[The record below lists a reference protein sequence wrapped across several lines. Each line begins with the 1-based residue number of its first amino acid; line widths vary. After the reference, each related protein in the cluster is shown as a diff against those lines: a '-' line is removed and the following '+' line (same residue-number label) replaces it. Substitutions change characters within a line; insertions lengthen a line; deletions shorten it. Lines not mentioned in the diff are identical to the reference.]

1 MSNSTLKF
9 LRKEVNKNK
18 IEDGTIVR
26 FTRTIT
32 KRYDEMRREAVPIP
46 DGEQVLT
53 YAAIYAGD
61 RWNFT
66 GAGHLG
72 REKLKTRDFLDRL
85 SESDISDIQLAT
97 AFEDVSDDWA

>member
-1 MSNSTLKF
+1 MGNSTLKF

-18 IEDGTIVR
+18 IEDGTVVR

-32 KRYDEMRREAVPIP
+32 RHYDEMRRETVPIP
-46 DGEQVLT
+46 AGEQIFT

-66 GAGHLG
+66 GSGQLG

-85 SESDISDIQLAT
+85 SESDISDIQMAT
-97 AFEDVSDDWA
+97 EFEDISDDWD